1 MSMGN
6 LLGVGAV
13 PPCVMATDQ
22 TDAVLDHTT
31 VVPERADSEP
41 PGIDHLTVV
50 PENAETGE

>member
-6 LLGVGAV
+6 LFTVQSV
-13 PPCVMATDQ
+13 VVDVMATDQ

-50 PENAETGE
+50 PENADRSE

>member
-1 MSMGN
+1 
-6 LLGVGAV
+6 
-13 PPCVMATDQ
+13 MATDQ